1 MATAVQLQ
9 RTSSEWDALPVDD
22 RAELM
27 VAMETRAMMAEYEQR
42 TNARHTVTVPGG

>member
-1 MATAVQLQ
+1 MAAAAAIQKTP
-9 RTSSEWDALPVDD
+9 SEWDALLVDD